1 MEKKKV
7 FKVFVTFSQEAS
19 IKLDTGNPLDVI
31 EDEKLQRGYDWEIKQ
46 FDSRPEA
53 EAYIEG
59 VLDANGW
66 ADPNAIML

>member
-19 IKLDTGNPLDVI
+19 LALDLGTVVDLI
-31 EDEKLQRGYDWEIKQ
+31 ESDKLQRGHDWEIKE
-46 FDSRPEA
+46 FDSKPEA

-59 VLDANGW
+59 ILDANGW
-66 ADPNAIML
+66 SDPNAVML

>member
-19 IKLDTGNPLDVI
+19 IKLDTGNSLDVI

-53 EAYIEG
+53 QAYIDG
-59 VLDANGW
+59 ILDANGW
-66 ADPNAIML
+66 SDPNAIML

>member
-19 IKLDTGNPLDVI
+19 IRLDTGNPLDVI

-53 EAYIEG
+53 QAYIDG
-59 VLDANGW
+59 ILDANGW
-66 ADPNAIML
+66 SDPNAIML

>member
-19 IKLDTGNPLDVI
+19 LALDLGTVVDLI
-31 EDEKLQRGYDWEIKQ
+31 ESDKLQRGDDWEIKE
-46 FDSRPEA
+46 FDSKPEA

-59 VLDANGW
+59 ILDANGW
-66 ADPNAIML
+66 SDPNAIML

>member
-59 VLDANGW
+59 IIDANGW
-66 ADPNAIML
+66 SDPNAIML

>member
-53 EAYIEG
+53 KAYIDG
-59 VLDANGW
+59 ILDANGW
-66 ADPNAIML
+66 SDPNAIIL

>member
-7 FKVFVTFSQEAS
+7 FKVFATFSQEAS

-53 EAYIEG
+53 EAYIDG

-66 ADPNAIML
+66 SDPNAIML

>member
-53 EAYIEG
+53 EAYIDG
-59 VLDANGW
+59 ILDANGW
-66 ADPNAIML
+66 SDPNAIML

>member
-19 IKLDTGNPLDVI
+19 IKLDTGTPLDVI

>member
-66 ADPNAIML
+66 SDPNAIML

>member
-7 FKVFVTFSQEAS
+7 FKVFATFSQEAS

-66 ADPNAIML
+66 SDPNAIML

>member
-19 IKLDTGNPLDVI
+19 LALDLGTILDLI
-31 EDEKLQRGYDWEIKQ
+31 ESNKLQRGYDWEIKE
-46 FDSRPEA
+46 FDSKPEA

-59 VLDANGW
+59 ILDANGW
-66 ADPNAIML
+66 SDPNATML

>member
-19 IKLDTGNPLDVI
+19 LALDLGTVVDLI
-31 EDEKLQRGYDWEIKQ
+31 ESDKLQRGHDWEIKE
-46 FDSRPEA
+46 FDSKLEA

-59 VLDANGW
+59 ILDANGW
-66 ADPNAIML
+66 SDPNAVML

>member
-53 EAYIEG
+53 QAYIDG
-59 VLDANGW
+59 ILDANGW
-66 ADPNAIML
+66 SDPNAIML